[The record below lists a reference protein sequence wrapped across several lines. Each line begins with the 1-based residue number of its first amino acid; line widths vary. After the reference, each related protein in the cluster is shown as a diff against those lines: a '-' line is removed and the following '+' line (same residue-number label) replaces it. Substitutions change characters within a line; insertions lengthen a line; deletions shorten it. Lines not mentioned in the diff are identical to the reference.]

1 MYILNALAQF
11 IFHKKLLYTQPVVK
25 PGVWPIMPYK
35 KSTIFLTCLFRAIYS
50 IGFMQTDIL
59 TVSVGII
66 ETIGPIP
73 LQTKCYSYSI
83 IVWK

>member
-1 MYILNALAQF
+1 MISEIITYEQR
-11 IFHKKLLYTQPVVK
+11 
-25 PGVWPIMPYK
+25 
-35 KSTIFLTCLFRAIYS
+35 TIFLTCLFRAIYS

-73 LQTKCYSYSI
+73 LQIKCYSYLI
-83 IVWK
+83 IVWDEYHNVIYKNIVLMSIQC

>member
-1 MYILNALAQF
+1 M
-11 IFHKKLLYTQPVVK
+11 KKY
-25 PGVWPIMPYK
+25 
-35 KSTIFLTCLFRAIYS
+35 TIFLTCLFRAIYS

-73 LQTKCYSYSI
+73 LQIKCYSYLI
-83 IVWK
+83 IVWDEYHNHIQKYCFDEHTMLKLPF